1 MKFTVNGKARE
12 MDGDPTVADY
22 IRQLGVSPLAVAVEL
37 DGTIVKRDTFETTP
51 LHEGAK
57 LEIVRMMG
65 GG

>member
-12 MDGDPTVADY
+12 LEGQPTVADY
-22 IRQLGVSPLAVAVEL
+22 LRHLGVSPLAVAVEL
-37 DGTIVKRDTFETTP
+37 DGAIVKRDAFETTP

-57 LEIVRMMG
+57 LEVVRMMG